1 MSFPPAKRQRSN
13 TSRDF
18 ANNAPQTAAPGLR
31 QHPQLQVQENPIPA
45 LYTAAAAYGND
56 HGGYN
61 PQSPVRQ
68 AVDYTSA
75 YPPPNAVTTA
85 QPKGYTTA
93 YHPQAHATPST
104 GYEGSYSP
112 QLQTRNHD
120 YATAQYQQQQGY
132 SQPGLNGSHTHN
144 GYTRALQTEVLRA
157 YSPTPHSNPQTT
169 GHGQAQ
175 PQNSF
180 VQYGETYTPQPAAH
194 LPSYRGSATPYP
206 DPTINPQYSPPP
218 VPPPHQQSPPNGNGQ
233 VPEDSGGN
241 DSEDAMGEAADD
253 PTEFYQKPEPSSS
266 TSPNLS
272 EHPPETRCACKKG
285 RGKKKACSSCQC
297 TKYGRACSSQCACGN
312 ACGNPF
318 ADLTMFFGPPETF
331 TKPCGA
337 NPCFATWL
345 SNQPNIE
352 ELDIDLMVDMM
363 LYDDTSWASIRSYT
377 PAFAKWEASWSRAR
391 NGKGKKSREERERL
405 EFELLRGGLG
415 NCNQNDFNGFWY
427 SFCKSG
433 WVLTDD
439 WEHCQECRQ
448 CKPSMEWHC
457 EKHEQCT
464 TNRMC
469 PGCHGNPT
477 YPDMMAYAEA
487 AGHL

>member
-31 QHPQLQVQENPIPA
+31 QHPQLQDPIPA

-68 AVDYTSA
+68 TVDYTSA

-85 QPKGYTTA
+85 QSKGYTTA
-93 YHPQAHATPST
+93 YHPQAHAPPSMA
-104 GYEGSYSP
+104 YEESYSP
-112 QLQTRNHD
+112 QLQTRNHS

-132 SQPGLNGSHTHN
+132 PQPGLNGSHTHN
-144 GYTRALQTEVLRA
+144 GYTRALQSEVLRA
-157 YSPTPHSNPQTT
+157 YSPTPHPNPQTT

-180 VQYGETYTPQPAAH
+180 VQYGDAYTSQPAPH
-194 LPSYRGSATPYP
+194 IPSYRGSTTPYP

-218 VPPPHQQSPPNGNGQ
+218 APPPPQQSPPNGNGQ
-233 VPEDSGGN
+233 AAEDSGGN

-253 PTEFYQKPEPSSS
+253 PTEFYQKPDPSSE

-272 EHPPETRCACKKG
+272 EHPPET
-285 RGKKKACSSCQC
+285 
-297 TKYGRACSSQCACGN
+297 SSQCACGN

-318 ADLTMFFGPPETF
+318 ADLTIFFGPPETF

-433 WVLTDD
+433 LPSSI
-439 WEHCQECRQ
+439 HPARQ
-448 CKPSMEWHC
+448 NIVRVRARAQAHPRHKAARKIIGQVSAAPHLLSLPAR
-457 EKHEQCT
+457 Q
-464 TNRMC
+464 
-469 PGCHGNPT
+469 GVFVADADGL
-477 YPDMMAYAEA
+477 DLAYRIALPRPA
-487 AGHL
+487 SAHRARSRSAIV